1 MSNDSMNAS
10 IPGTNIFVTGFMGT
24 GKSSVGR
31 CLAKNIGFAFLDTD
45 TIIESEAGATISDI
59 FRTRGERWFRQ
70 MEARVVRRAAKL
82 NSTVISLGGG
92 ALIDR
97 RNVDTAKRSGVVVW
111 LRVSPEAVL
120 ARLSSDTVNGIDARP
135 VLGGEAD
142 IERLR
147 FLMRVREPGYRQAH
161 VTVDTDGKSP
171 GEVACEV
178 AQAVSMHL
186 SAPGAANPNAAFPH
200 GRFAPRSS
208 PGASIEC
215 GVEWTKKGSDLATEI
230 TAGTAT
236 YPYFV
241 GQGTLTRLGTCLS
254 GLEGWGLERSK
265 NPRRVIA
272 VTSSL
277 LRCLFGTAL
286 ERGLRDW
293 SAGSV
298 DIAWAVVP
306 EGESAK
312 TLSTLA
318 RLYGLACAA
327 GAKRDCLVVALGG
340 GTVGDVAGF
349 FAATYMRGVRLVHVP
364 TTLLAM
370 VDSAIGGKT
379 AINLKSGK
387 NLAGTF
393 WQPISVVSDV
403 DTLKT
408 LPPREFT
415 NGLAEAVK
423 AAVIGDPVL
432 FNTLDGVAEA
442 ALHSL
447 DSASNPATRKMTG
460 GDRFAVARALQH
472 DPGLLQAIICRAVA
486 VKARIVS
493 RDERD
498 TGDRLLLN
506 LGHTL
511 GHAIEQAGD
520 FRRWTHGE
528 AVAIGLAAACR
539 ASTRLGRLPPE
550 SSERVINLLSR
561 IGLPTSLSREQ
572 AARLGERIKAAMSLD
587 KKAGEGGLRVILP
600 TSIGQCSVANDV
612 PAEILLREMT
622 VPSSRVQGGK
632 PEGEA

>member
-1 MSNDSMNAS
+1 MLNES
-10 IPGTNIFVTGFMGT
+10 IPGTNIFLTGFMGT

-45 TIIESEAGATISDI
+45 TVIESEAGATISDI

-70 MEARVVRRAAKL
+70 MEAKVVRRAAKL
-82 NSTVISLGGG
+82 NNTVISLGGG

-120 ARLSSDTVNGIDARP
+120 ARLSSDTVNGVDARP

-142 IERLR
+142 IEHVRL
-147 FLMRVREPGYRQAH
+147 LMRVREPGYRQAH

-186 SAPGAANPNAAFPH
+186 SAPGAANPSAAFPH
-200 GRFAPRSS
+200 NQFAT
-208 PGASIEC
+208 GVSIGC
-215 GVEWTKKGSDLATEI
+215 GVAWTRKGPDIKTEI

-241 GQGTLTRLGTCLS
+241 GQGTLSRLGTCLS

-265 NPRRVIA
+265 NPRCVIV

-286 ERGLRDW
+286 ERGLHGW

-298 DIAWAVVP
+298 DIAWAMVP

-312 TLSTLA
+312 TLSTLD
-318 RLYGLACAA
+318 RLYSLACAA
-327 GAKRDCLVVALGG
+327 GAKRDCLVIALGG

-379 AINLKSGK
+379 AINLKAGK

-408 LPPREFT
+408 PPPREFT

-432 FNTLDGVAEA
+432 FDTLDGVAEA

-460 GDRFAVARALQH
+460 GDRFAAARALQH
-472 DPGLLQAIICRAVA
+472 DPDLLQTIICRAVA

-498 TGDRLLLN
+498 TGERLLLN

-511 GHAIEQAGD
+511 GHAIEQAGG

-528 AVAIGLAAACR
+528 AVAIGLSAACR

-600 TSIGQCSVANDV
+600 SSIGQCSVVNDV